1 MNLKCTDTS
10 NQTVNV
16 WEAIA
21 FEKGESFLFI
31 QTQMTTCAEN
41 SSFGLFFKTFDQQHG
56 PSEICMH
63 VMNLSLPH
71 MRTRTLCAVSKSTDS
86 LNNDG
91 RQHCLWGFDFHHT
104 AHMNKS
110 FKAAL
115 PSLLFHLR
123 VQKKLKLLGACPVWW
138 TESLNKR
145 SN

>member
-1 MNLKCTDTS
+1 
-10 NQTVNV
+10 
-16 WEAIA
+16 
-21 FEKGESFLFI
+21 
-31 QTQMTTCAEN
+31 
-41 SSFGLFFKTFDQQHG
+41 
-56 PSEICMH
+56 
-63 VMNLSLPH
+63 MNLSLPH

-138 TESLNKR
+138 TMNPSISAQIRLTVQHQYHLLLSQTYVNLSTWSLAENPAISKAVR
-145 SN
+145 KLLLMTVQWRQYNCKWLEKYCGGKLW